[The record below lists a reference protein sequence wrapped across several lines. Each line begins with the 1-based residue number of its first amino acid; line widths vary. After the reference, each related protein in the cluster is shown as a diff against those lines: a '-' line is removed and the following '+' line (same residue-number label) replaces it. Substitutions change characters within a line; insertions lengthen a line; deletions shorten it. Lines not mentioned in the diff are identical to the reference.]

1 MLRINDI
8 VRGKEFSENVSMKET
23 LTLNTQDQQ
32 RIKILNQLL
41 GGDLSNA
48 QAANLLKCSERHVYR
63 MKASYGEKGAAA
75 IVHGNRGRVS
85 HRRISEEVRGQ
96 VVALACGVYAGCNQ
110 HHLRDLLEEREG
122 IKLSR
127 ASVRRILQEA
137 GVHVVEPRK
146 SPKHRL
152 RRPRYRQ
159 EGQLVQIDGS
169 PHAWLEERGPRMSL
183 MGGIDDATGKVVGAV
198 FGEQEDQLGYFQ
210 MLRQRI

>member
-1 MLRINDI
+1 MLRISDI

-23 LTLNTQDQQ
+23 LTLNSQDQQ

-41 GGDLSNA
+41 GGDLSHA
-48 QAANLLKCSERHVYR
+48 QAASLLNCSERHVYR
-63 MKASYGEKGAAA
+63 MKASYGTKGVGA

-85 HRRISEEVRGQ
+85 PRRMSTEVRAQ
-96 VVALACGVYAGCNQ
+96 VVSLACGTYAGCNQ
-110 HHLRDLLEEREG
+110 HHLRDVLEEREG

-137 GVHVVEPRK
+137 GVQVVVPRK
-146 SPKHRL
+146 GPKHRL

-169 PHAWLEERGPRMSL
+169 PHA
-183 MGGIDDATGKVVGAV
+183 
-198 FGEQEDQLGYFQ
+198 
-210 MLRQRI
+210 